1 MSQVHE
7 AGTCW
12 SDSFSHVPCPF
23 FARTFS
29 CRGQT
34 LIPARCRMR
43 FSWIEFVRRE
53 ARTKQPW
60 FSMSLSVH
68 YPCKL
73 PQLNIN
79 KHPLCVPACVPARE
93 HGDRKFWCNKIAD
106 QNVNALYLH
115 LIYSSDRQAI
125 RSLGG
130 VVTKMEWLCWWP
142 EPYFPSHQLRAF
154 KHLWRLKRRDL
165 DMSVTLQDTGVDHK
179 EIQAWWADV

>member
-1 MSQVHE
+1 MKL
-7 AGTCW
+7 G
-12 SDSFSHVPCPF
+12 HVEVTVFLMYLALF

-53 ARTKQPW
+53 ARTKERQ

-73 PQLNIN
+73 SQLNIN

-93 HGDRKFWCNKIAD
+93 LADRKFWCNKIAD
-106 QNVNALYLH
+106 QNVNAPLPASDIFLWQASH
-115 LIYSSDRQAI
+115 KESWRSSDKDGMTLLVAWTLL
-125 RSLGG
+125 S
-130 VVTKMEWLCWWP
+130 
-142 EPYFPSHQLRAF
+142 FPPTQGL
-154 KHLWRLKRRDL
+154 
-165 DMSVTLQDTGVDHK
+165 
-179 EIQAWWADV
+179 